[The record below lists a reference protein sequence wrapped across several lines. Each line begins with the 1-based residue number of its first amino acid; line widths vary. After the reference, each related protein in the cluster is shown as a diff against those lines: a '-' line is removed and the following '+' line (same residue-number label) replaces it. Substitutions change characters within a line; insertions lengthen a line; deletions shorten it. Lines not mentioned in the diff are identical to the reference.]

1 MATKDLFCIDESNA
15 QDIGGGFRFSNTQVL
30 MFNDQNESFVGFV
43 IQNLRA
49 QYRQPVTRLRGMN
62 TKFVYMLV
70 GPPEGSMGLGTVIGN
85 PTSTESFLC
94 TLADPC
100 NLMTN
105 NLSFTGP
112 KGCDTNKYGSGNTA
126 SGRQKLTAKGC
137 LLGDADFTTDVQNL
151 MLAMNVQIQFIRL
164 DMDTPIT

>member
-1 MATKDLFCIDESNA
+1 MASKDLYCIDENDA
-15 QDIGGGFRFSNTQVL
+15 QAVGGGFRFSNTQVL
-30 MFNDQNESFVGFV
+30 MFNDANESYVGFV

-49 QYRQPVTRLRGMN
+49 QYKQPVTRLRGMN

-70 GPPEGSMGLGTVIGN
+70 GPPEGVMGLGTVIGSA
-85 PTSTESFLC
+85 TSTESFLC
-94 TLADPC
+94 RLSDPC
-100 NLMTN
+100 NLMDN

-112 KGCDTNKYGSGNTA
+112 KGCANNQGGT
-126 SGRQKLTAKGC
+126 GRQKLTAKGC
-137 LLGDADFTTDVQNL
+137 LLSDSEFTTDIQNL